1 MAVVGLGGYSQRRR
15 LRRWSDRDALHE
27 AQEIDYPIVS
37 SPTYL
42 RPTEGHLTDALDKL
56 AQRVDAA
63 RERWP
68 DEEIEADDREIIAN
82 SRKQFERAKAT
93 LEDIEGQRGSFGG
106 LSAAERLDVLGDL
119 RSALGGAEQAVALAD
134 LQRGNRE
141 RDDII
146 ATLGALRDEYESVIE
161 DLPYVAPNLSWVVIA
176 YGELD
181 EWLDNVRGS
190 IRTGEHHVHDE
201 GNTDIVE
208 PQYSAAQAAS
218 ARARLADVV
227 RLRDSLEETARED
240 TTANSFEQ
248 ELDDAYE
255 RLNERTDTVTEQVDF
270 DIEDGADEMDS
281 YAYEI
286 SIQQHA
292 GIYGRP
298 DDAYEKE
305 LLALAVRQKVEHHA
319 YALILSEFEDIPAT
333 HQPTASIPEFDTTG
347 ADVRDAKDR
356 ASAAL
361 DNRLRT
367 DGDDPLVRHLCA
379 TLVERFDQQEH
390 RLDRHLNAI
399 NDGSA
404 NEWTVELERTRLR
417 YREIE
422 ELATTIPDAIA
433 TAIGSNDHA

>member
-27 AQEIDYPIVS
+27 AQEIDYPTVS

-42 RPTEGHLTDALDKL
+42 RPTEGHLTDALNEL

-68 DEEIEADDREIIAN
+68 DEEIEADNREIIAN
-82 SRKQFERAKAT
+82 SRQQFERAKAT
-93 LEDIEGQRGSFGG
+93 LEDVEEQRGSFGE
-106 LSAAERLDVLGDL
+106 LSATERLDVLGDL

-134 LQRGNRE
+134 LQRDNRK

-146 ATLGALRDEYESVIE
+146 ATLGALRDEHESVIE
-161 DLPYVAPNLSWVVIA
+161 DLPYVAPNLSWAVIA

-208 PQYSAAQAAS
+208 PQYSAARAAS

-255 RLNERTDTVTEQVDF
+255 RLNERTDTVTEQVEF

-367 DGDDPLVRHLCA
+367 EGDDPLVRHLCV

-390 RLDRHLNAI
+390 RLDRHLNTI

-404 NEWTVELERTRLR
+404 NEWAVELERTRLR

-422 ELATTIPDAIA
+422 ELAPTIPDAIA
-433 TAIGSNDHA
+433 TATGSDDHA